1 MGKIAVYPGSFDP
14 ITNGHIDII
23 QRGLEIFDGVIVAIA
38 DNAQKKSLFTIEER
52 VEMAN
57 IALHELPDIVV
68 ESFRGLLVDYVEKT
82 NASVILR
89 GLRATSD
96 FEYEFQMA
104 HMNKSLN
111 KKLDTLFM
119 MTGRDYF
126 FISSRTVKEVAGLG
140 GDVNGLVPK
149 VVAELLEKKFKIRPS
164 K

>member
-1 MGKIAVYPGSFDP
+1 MGRIAVYPGSFDP

-23 QRGLEIFDGVIVAIA
+23 ERGLEIFDGVIVAIA
-38 DNAQKKSLFTIEER
+38 DNSQKKTLFPIDER
-52 VEMAN
+52 VEMAK
-57 IALHELPDIVV
+57 IALQEMPDVVV
-68 ESFRGLLVDYVEKT
+68 ESFSGLLVDYVEKT

-111 KKLDTLFM
+111 KNLDTLFM
-119 MTGRDYF
+119 MTGRDFF

-140 GDVNGLVPK
+140 GDVNGLVPEI
-149 VVAELLEKKFKIRPS
+149 VVERLQKKFKIRPS

>member
-1 MGKIAVYPGSFDP
+1 M
-14 ITNGHIDII
+14 
-23 QRGLEIFDGVIVAIA
+23 
-38 DNAQKKSLFTIEER
+38 
-52 VEMAN
+52 
-57 IALHELPDIVV
+57 PDVVV
-68 ESFRGLLVDYVEKT
+68 ESFSGLLVDYVEKT

-126 FISSRTVKEVAGLG
+126 FISSRTVKEVASLG
-140 GDVNGLVPK
+140 GDVNGLVPRI
-149 VVAELLEKKFKIRPS
+149 VAERLEKKFKSRPS

>member
-1 MGKIAVYPGSFDP
+1 MGRIAVYPGSFDP

-23 QRGLEIFDGVIVAIA
+23 ARGLEIFDGVIVAIA
-38 DNAQKKSLFTIEER
+38 DNTQKKSLFTIKER
-52 VEMAN
+52 VEMAK
-57 IALHELPDIVV
+57 IALQDMPDVVV
-68 ESFRGLLVDYVEKT
+68 ENFSGLLVDYVEKT

-126 FISSRTVKEVAGLG
+126 FIASRTVKEVASLG

-149 VVAELLEKKFKIRPS
+149 IVAEHLRKKFKIPPV

>member
-23 QRGLEIFDGVIVAIA
+23 ARGLEIFDGVIVAIA
-38 DNAQKKSLFTIEER
+38 DNAHKKSLFTIQER
-52 VEMAN
+52 LEMAKL
-57 IALHELPDIVV
+57 ALQHLPDVVV
-68 ESFRGLLVDYVEKT
+68 ESFEGLLVDYVEKT

-111 KKLDTLFM
+111 RKLDTLFM

-126 FISSRTVKEVAGLG
+126 FISSRTVKEVASLG
-140 GDVNGLVPK
+140 GNVNGLVPGI
-149 VVAELLEKKFKIRPS
+149 VAEGLEKKFEIRPS
-164 K
+164 N

>member
-1 MGKIAVYPGSFDP
+1 MGRIAVYPGSFDP

-23 QRGLEIFDGVIVAIA
+23 ERGLEIFDGVIVAIA
-38 DNAQKKSLFTIEER
+38 DNAQKKSLFTIDER
-52 VEMAN
+52 VEMTKE
-57 IALHELPDIVV
+57 ALQAMPDVVV
-68 ESFRGLLVDYVEKT
+68 ESFTSLLVDYVEKT

-126 FISSRTVKEVAGLG
+126 FISSRTVKEVASLG
-140 GDVNGLVPK
+140 GDVNGLVPRI
-149 VVAELLEKKFKIRPS
+149 VAERLEKKFKNRPS

>member
-1 MGKIAVYPGSFDP
+1 MGRIAVYPGSFDP

-23 QRGLEIFDGVIVAIA
+23 ARGLEIFDGVIVAIA
-38 DNAQKKSLFTIEER
+38 SNTQKKTLFSVEER
-52 VEMAN
+52 VEIAK
-57 IALHELPDIVV
+57 IALQDMPDVVV
-68 ESFRGLLVDYVEKT
+68 ENFSGLLVDYVQKT

-111 KKLDTLFM
+111 KRLDTLFM

-126 FISSRTVKEVAGLG
+126 FISSRTVKEVASLG
-140 GDVNGLVPK
+140 GDVNGLVPGI
-149 VVAELLEKKFKIRPS
+149 VAERLGKKFKIRPS

>member
-1 MGKIAVYPGSFDP
+1 MGRIAVYPGSFDP

-23 QRGLEIFDGVIVAIA
+23 ERGLEIFDGVIVAIA
-38 DNAQKKSLFTIEER
+38 DNAQKKSLFTIDER
-52 VEMAN
+52 VEMAKE
-57 IALHELPDIVV
+57 ALQAMPDVVV
-68 ESFRGLLVDYVEKT
+68 ESFSGLLVDYVEKT

-96 FEYEFQMA
+96 FENEFQMA

-126 FISSRTVKEVAGLG
+126 FISSRTVKEVASLG
-140 GDVNGLVPK
+140 GDVNGLVPR
-149 VVAELLEKKFKIRPS
+149 VVAERLENKFKSRPS

>member
-1 MGKIAVYPGSFDP
+1 MGRIAVYPGSFDP

-23 QRGLEIFDGVIVAIA
+23 ARGLEIFDGVIVAIA
-38 DNAQKKSLFTIEER
+38 DNAQKKSLFTIKER
-52 VEMAN
+52 VKMAK
-57 IALHELPDIVV
+57 IALQDTPDVVV
-68 ESFRGLLVDYVEKT
+68 ESFNGLLVDYVEKT
-82 NASVILR
+82 NATVILR

-140 GDVNGLVPK
+140 GDVNGLVPGI
-149 VVAELLEKKFKIRPS
+149 VAKHLEKKFKIRPS

>member
-1 MGKIAVYPGSFDP
+1 MGTIAVYPGSFDP

-23 QRGLEIFDGVIVAIA
+23 ARGLEIFDGVIVAIA
-38 DNAQKKSLFTIEER
+38 DNAQKKSLFTIQER
-52 VEMAN
+52 VQMTKLALQEM
-57 IALHELPDIVV
+57 PDVVV
-68 ESFRGLLVDYVEKT
+68 ERFRGLLVDYVEKT

-111 KKLDTLFM
+111 RKLDTLFM

-126 FISSRTVKEVAGLG
+126 FISSRTVKEVASLG

-149 VVAELLEKKFKIRPS
+149 VVAERLEKKFKIRSS

>member
-1 MGKIAVYPGSFDP
+1 MGRVAVYPGSFDP

-38 DNAQKKSLFTIEER
+38 DNTQKKSLFTIKER
-52 VEMAN
+52 VEMAKM
-57 IALHELPDIVV
+57 ALRELPDVVV
-68 ESFRGLLVDYVEKT
+68 ESFTSLLVDYVEKT

-126 FISSRTVKEVAGLG
+126 FISSRTVKEVASLG
-140 GDVNGLVPK
+140 GDVNGLVPE
-149 VVAELLEKKFKIRPS
+149 VVAKRLKKKFKTPPS

>member
-1 MGKIAVYPGSFDP
+1 MGRIAVYPGSFDP

-23 QRGLEIFDGVIVAIA
+23 ERGLEIFDGVIVAIA
-38 DNAQKKSLFTIEER
+38 DNAQKKTLFTIDER
-52 VEMAN
+52 VEMAKR
-57 IALHELPDIVV
+57 ALQAMPDVVV
-68 ESFRGLLVDYVEKT
+68 ESFSGLLVDYVEKT

-104 HMNKSLN
+104 HMNKNLN

-119 MTGRDYF
+119 MTGKDYF
-126 FISSRTVKEVAGLG
+126 FISSRTVKEVASLG
-140 GDVNGLVPK
+140 GDVNGLVPRI
-149 VVAELLEKKFKIRPS
+149 VAERLEKNFKSRPS

>member
-1 MGKIAVYPGSFDP
+1 MGRIAVYPGSFDP

-23 QRGLEIFDGVIVAIA
+23 ARGLEIFDGVIVAIA
-38 DNAQKKSLFTIEER
+38 DNAQKKSLFSTEER
-52 VEMAN
+52 VEITK
-57 IALHELPDIVV
+57 IAVQEMPDVVV
-68 ESFRGLLVDYVEKT
+68 ESFGGLLVDYVEKT

-111 KKLDTLFM
+111 RKLDTLFM

-126 FISSRTVKEVAGLG
+126 FISSRTVKEVASLG

-149 VVAELLEKKFKIRPS
+149 IVAERLAKKFKTRRP

>member
-1 MGKIAVYPGSFDP
+1 MGGIAVYPGSFDP

-23 QRGLEIFDGVIVAIA
+23 ARGLEIFDGVIVAIA
-38 DNAQKKSLFTIEER
+38 DNAQKKSLFTIHER
-52 VEMAN
+52 VEMTK
-57 IALHELPDIVV
+57 IALQDMPDIVV
-68 ESFRGLLVDYVEKT
+68 ESFSGLLVDYVEKT

-119 MTGRDYF
+119 MTGRDFF
-126 FISSRTVKEVAGLG
+126 FISSRTVKEVASLG
-140 GDVNGLVPK
+140 GDVNGLVPDI
-149 VVAELLEKKFKIRPS
+149 VAQCLEKKFKIRPS

>member
-1 MGKIAVYPGSFDP
+1 MARIAVYPGSFDP

-23 QRGLEIFDGVIVAIA
+23 DRGLDIFDGVIVAIA
-38 DNAQKKSLFTIEER
+38 DNTQKESLFTIRER
-52 VEMAN
+52 VEMAK
-57 IALHELPDIVV
+57 IALQEMPDVVV
-68 ESFRGLLVDYVEKT
+68 ENFSGLLVDYVEKT

-111 KKLDTLFM
+111 RKLDTLFM
-119 MTGRDYF
+119 MTGKDYF
-126 FISSRTVKEVAGLG
+126 FISSRTVKEIASLG

-149 VVAELLEKKFKIRPS
+149 IVAERLRKKFKTRPV

>member
-38 DNAQKKSLFTIEER
+38 DNAQKESLFTIKER
-52 VEMAN
+52 VKMAK
-57 IALHELPDIVV
+57 IALQELPDVVV
-68 ESFRGLLVDYVEKT
+68 ESFSTLLVDYVETT

-96 FEYEFQMA
+96 FEYEFHMA

-126 FISSRTVKEVAGLG
+126 FISSRTVKEVASLG
-140 GDVNGLVPK
+140 GDVNGLVPDI
-149 VVAELLEKKFKIRPS
+149 VAERLRKKFKTRPPT
-164 K
+164 

>member
-1 MGKIAVYPGSFDP
+1 MARIAVYPGSFDP

-23 QRGLEIFDGVIVAIA
+23 ERGLEIFDGVIVAFA
-38 DNAQKKSLFTIEER
+38 DNAQKKSLFTIGER
-52 VEMAN
+52 VEMAKE
-57 IALHELPDIVV
+57 ALQAMPDVVV
-68 ESFRGLLVDYVEKT
+68 ESFSGLLVDYVEKT

-119 MTGRDYF
+119 MTGKDYF
-126 FISSRTVKEVAGLG
+126 FISSRTVKEVASLG
-140 GDVNGLVPK
+140 GDVNGLVPRI
-149 VVAELLEKKFKIRPS
+149 VAERLERKFKSRPS

>member
-1 MGKIAVYPGSFDP
+1 MGRIAVYPGSFDP

-23 QRGLEIFDGVIVAIA
+23 ARGLEIFDGVIVAIA
-38 DNAQKKSLFTIEER
+38 DNAQKKSFFTIKER
-52 VEMAN
+52 VKMAK
-57 IALHELPDIVV
+57 IALQDTPDVVV
-68 ESFRGLLVDYVEKT
+68 ESFSGLLVDYVEKT
-82 NASVILR
+82 NATVILR

-111 KKLDTLFM
+111 RKLDTLFM

-126 FISSRTVKEVAGLG
+126 FIASRTVKEVAGLG
-140 GDVNGLVPK
+140 GDVNGLVPGI
-149 VVAELLEKKFKIRPS
+149 VAERLKKKFKIRPS

>member
-1 MGKIAVYPGSFDP
+1 MGRIAVYPGSFDP
-14 ITNGHIDII
+14 ITNGHVDII

-38 DNAQKKSLFTIEER
+38 DNAQKQSLFTIKER
-52 VEMAN
+52 VEMAK
-57 IALHELPDIVV
+57 IALREMPDVV
-68 ESFRGLLVDYVEKT
+68 IERFRGLLVDYVEKT
-82 NASVILR
+82 KASVILR

-126 FISSRTVKEVAGLG
+126 FISSRTVKEVASLG
-140 GDVNGLVPK
+140 GDVNGLVPP
-149 VVAELLEKKFKIRPS
+149 VVAERLEKKFKLRPS

>member
-1 MGKIAVYPGSFDP
+1 MGRIAVYPGSFDP

-23 QRGLEIFDGVIVAIA
+23 LRGLEIFDGVIVAIA
-38 DNAQKKSLFTIEER
+38 DNAQKKSFFTIKER
-52 VEMAN
+52 VKMAK
-57 IALHELPDIVV
+57 IALQDTPDVVV
-68 ESFRGLLVDYVEKT
+68 ESFSGLLVDYVEKA
-82 NASVILR
+82 NATVILR

-111 KKLDTLFM
+111 RKLDTLFM

-140 GDVNGLVPK
+140 GDVNGLVPGI
-149 VVAELLEKKFKIRPS
+149 VAERLEKKFKIRPS

>member
-23 QRGLEIFDGVIVAIA
+23 KRGLEIFDGVIVAIA
-38 DNAQKKSLFTIEER
+38 DNAQKKSLFTTEER
-52 VEMAN
+52 VDMAKM
-57 IALHELPDIVV
+57 ALRELPDVVV

-149 VVAELLEKKFKIRPS
+149 VVAERLEKKFKIHPS
-164 K
+164 T

>member
-1 MGKIAVYPGSFDP
+1 MGRIAVYPGSFDP

-23 QRGLEIFDGVIVAIA
+23 ERGLEIFDGVIVAIA
-38 DNAQKKSLFTIEER
+38 DNAQKKSLFTIDER
-52 VEMAN
+52 VEMTKE
-57 IALHELPDIVV
+57 ALQAMPDVVV
-68 ESFRGLLVDYVEKT
+68 ESFRSLLVDYVEKT

-126 FISSRTVKEVAGLG
+126 FISSRTVKEVASLG
-140 GDVNGLVPK
+140 GDVNGLVPRI
-149 VVAELLEKKFKIRPS
+149 VAERLEKKFKSRPS

>member
-14 ITNGHIDII
+14 ITNGHVDII
-23 QRGLEIFDGVIVAIA
+23 ARGLEIFDGVIVALA

-52 VEMAN
+52 VEMTK
-57 IALHELPDIVV
+57 IALQEMPDVVV
-68 ESFRGLLVDYVEKT
+68 ESFSGLLVDYVEKT

-126 FISSRTVKEVAGLG
+126 FISSRTVKEVASLG

-149 VVAELLEKKFKIRPS
+149 FVAERLEKKFKIRPS

>member
-1 MGKIAVYPGSFDP
+1 MGRIAVYPGSFDP

-23 QRGLEIFDGVIVAIA
+23 DRGLEIFDGVIVAIA
-38 DNAQKKSLFTIEER
+38 DNTQKKSLFTIKER
-52 VEMAN
+52 VEMTK
-57 IALHELPDIVV
+57 IALQEMPDVVV
-68 ESFRGLLVDYVEKT
+68 ENFSGLLVDYVEKT

-126 FISSRTVKEVAGLG
+126 FIASRTVKEVASLG
-140 GDVNGLVPK
+140 GNVNGLVPK
-149 VVAELLEKKFKIRPS
+149 IVAEHLRKKFKIRPLE
-164 K
+164 

>member
-23 QRGLEIFDGVIVAIA
+23 ERGLEIFDGVIVAIA
-38 DNAQKKSLFTIEER
+38 DNTQKKTLFTIDER
-52 VEMAN
+52 VEMAKK
-57 IALHELPDIVV
+57 ALQDMPDIVV
-68 ESFRGLLVDYVEKT
+68 ENFSGLLVDYVEKT

-126 FISSRTVKEVAGLG
+126 FISSRTVKEVASLG

-149 VVAELLEKKFKIRPS
+149 IVVEHLRKKFKIRRS

>member
-1 MGKIAVYPGSFDP
+1 MGRIAVYPGSFDP

-38 DNAQKKSLFTIEER
+38 DNTQKKSLFTIKER
-52 VEMAN
+52 VAMAKM
-57 IALHELPDIVV
+57 ALQELPDVVV
-68 ESFRGLLVDYVEKT
+68 ESFTSLLVDYVEKT

-126 FISSRTVKEVAGLG
+126 FISSRTVKEVASLG
-140 GDVNGLVPK
+140 GDVNGLVPE
-149 VVAELLEKKFKIRPS
+149 VVAKCLKKKFKIPPS

>member
-1 MGKIAVYPGSFDP
+1 MGRIAVYPGSFDP

-23 QRGLEIFDGVIVAIA
+23 ARGLEIFDGVIVAIA

-52 VEMAN
+52 VE
-57 IALHELPDIVV
+57 ITKTALQEMPDVVV
-68 ESFRGLLVDYVEKT
+68 ESFSSLLVDYVEKT

-126 FISSRTVKEVAGLG
+126 FISSRTVKEVASLG

-149 VVAELLEKKFKIRPS
+149 IVADRLADKFKIRPS

>member
-1 MGKIAVYPGSFDP
+1 MGRIAVYPGSFDP

-23 QRGLEIFDGVIVAIA
+23 ARGLEIFDGVIVAIA
-38 DNAQKKSLFTIEER
+38 DNAQKKSLFTIKER
-52 VEMAN
+52 VKMAK
-57 IALHELPDIVV
+57 IALQDTPDVVV
-68 ESFRGLLVDYVEKT
+68 ESFSCLLVDYVEKT

-126 FISSRTVKEVAGLG
+126 FISSRTVKEVASLG
-140 GDVNGLVPK
+140 GDVNGLVPRI
-149 VVAELLEKKFKIRPS
+149 VAERLEKKFKSRPS

>member
-1 MGKIAVYPGSFDP
+1 MGRIAVYPGSFDP

-23 QRGLEIFDGVIVAIA
+23 ARGLEIFDGVIVAIA
-38 DNAQKKSLFTIEER
+38 DNAQKKSLFSIEER
-52 VEMAN
+52 VEITK
-57 IALHELPDIVV
+57 IALQEMPDVVV
-68 ESFRGLLVDYVEKT
+68 ESFSSLLVDYVEKT

-111 KKLDTLFM
+111 RKLDTLFM

-126 FISSRTVKEVAGLG
+126 FISSRTVKEVASLG

-149 VVAELLEKKFKIRPS
+149 IVAERLAEKFKIRPS

>member
-52 VEMAN
+52 VDMVK
-57 IALHELPDIVV
+57 IALRELPDVVV

-82 NASVILR
+82 NVGVILR

-126 FISSRTVKEVAGLG
+126 FISSRTVKEVASLG
-140 GDVNGLVPK
+140 GDVNGLVPP
-149 VVAELLEKKFKIRPS
+149 VVAERLEKKFKLRPS

>member
-1 MGKIAVYPGSFDP
+1 M
-14 ITNGHIDII
+14 
-23 QRGLEIFDGVIVAIA
+23 
-38 DNAQKKSLFTIEER
+38 
-52 VEMAN
+52 
-57 IALHELPDIVV
+57 PDVVV
-68 ESFRGLLVDYVEKT
+68 ESFGGLLVDYVEKT

-111 KKLDTLFM
+111 RKLDTLFM

-126 FISSRTVKEVAGLG
+126 FISSRTVKEVASLG

-149 VVAELLEKKFKIRPS
+149 IVAERLAEKFKIRPS

>member
-1 MGKIAVYPGSFDP
+1 MGRIAVYPGSFDP

-23 QRGLEIFDGVIVAIA
+23 VRGLEIFDGVIVAIA
-38 DNAQKKSLFTIEER
+38 GNTQKKFLFTVEER
-52 VEMAN
+52 VE
-57 IALHELPDIVV
+57 IAKLALQHLPDVVV
-68 ESFRGLLVDYVEKT
+68 ENFSGLLVDYVEKT

-126 FISSRTVKEVAGLG
+126 FISSRTVKEVASLG
-140 GDVNGLVPK
+140 GDVNGLVPRI
-149 VVAELLEKKFKIRPS
+149 VAERLEKKFKSRP
-164 K
+164 

>member
-1 MGKIAVYPGSFDP
+1 MGRIAVYPGSFDP
-14 ITNGHIDII
+14 ITNGHVDII

-38 DNAQKKSLFTIEER
+38 DNAQKQSLFTIKER
-52 VEMAN
+52 VEMTK
-57 IALHELPDIVV
+57 IALREMPDVV
-68 ESFRGLLVDYVEKT
+68 IESFRGLLVDYVEKT
-82 NASVILR
+82 KASVILR

-126 FISSRTVKEVAGLG
+126 FISSRTVKEVASLG
-140 GDVNGLVPK
+140 GDVNGLVPP
-149 VVAELLEKKFKIRPS
+149 VVAERLEKKFKLRPS

>member
-1 MGKIAVYPGSFDP
+1 MGRIAVYPGSFDP

-23 QRGLEIFDGVIVAIA
+23 ARGLEIFDGVIVAIA
-38 DNAQKKSLFTIEER
+38 DNAQKKSLFSIEER
-52 VEMAN
+52 VEITK
-57 IALHELPDIVV
+57 IALQEMPDVVV
-68 ESFRGLLVDYVEKT
+68 ESFGGLLVDYVEKT

-111 KKLDTLFM
+111 RKLDTLFM

-126 FISSRTVKEVAGLG
+126 FISSRTVKEVASLG

-149 VVAELLEKKFKIRPS
+149 IVAERLAEKFKIRPS